1 MLATTSNHIWRERPK
16 REVAIPSRSRCYHAD
31 PGNVNDYFRTRRAL
45 IDDYLKQLS
54 FRTGAPKPLA
64 PPLARAL
71 MSEGKRVR
79 GILTIATGES
89 AGARPEKLIEAAAAM
104 EMIHASSLILDDLPA
119 MDDALMRRGAPAL
132 HREFGEDLA
141 ILSAVALLNHAYGL
155 VAQNHAAL
163 NPRQWPM
170 AQVIRRVVDAVGWNG
185 TIAGESVDLH
195 SEGSPLDFDTL
206 EFIHSRK
213 TGALFVAAA
222 AIGGMLANMSPA
234 ALGRIEVF
242 ARNLGLAFQITDD
255 ILDVAGDDDEF
266 GKTVGRDLAE
276 GMPTLPMIYAVMDAD
291 GHSGELARRIVAT
304 DKSEAEVRDLLKVI
318 RSGRG
323 VARARERAL
332 AFHDAATA
340 ALDALPARSERDAL
354 RDVADFVVSRVR

>member
-1 MLATTSNHIWRERPK
+1 M
-16 REVAIPSRSRCYHAD
+16 
-31 PGNVNDYFRTRRAL
+31 NDYFRTRRTL

-54 FRTGAPKPLA
+54 FRTGVPKPLA
-64 PPLARAL
+64 PPLTAAL

-79 GILTIATGES
+79 GILTMAVGES
-89 AGARPEKLIEAAAAM
+89 AGVKTEKLIDAAAAM
-104 EMIHASSLILDDLPA
+104 EMIHTSSLILDDLPA
-119 MDDALMRRGAPAL
+119 MDDALLRRGQPTL
-132 HREFGEDLA
+132 HRAFGEDLA

-155 VAQNHAAL
+155 VVQNHAAL

-195 SEGSPLDFDTL
+195 SEGSRLDFDTL

-255 ILDVAGDDDEF
+255 VLDATGNAETLGKDVGKDAQKLTFVKLAG
-266 GKTVGRDLAE
+266 V
-276 GMPTLPMIYAVMDAD
+276 D
-291 GHSGELARRIVAT
+291 GARKLSGELVETSLAAIANLGPAAAPLRELAVM
-304 DKSEAEVRDLLKVI
+304 VRD
-318 RSGRG
+318 
-323 VARARERAL
+323 
-332 AFHDAATA
+332 
-340 ALDALPARSERDAL
+340 
-354 RDVADFVVSRVR
+354 RVE